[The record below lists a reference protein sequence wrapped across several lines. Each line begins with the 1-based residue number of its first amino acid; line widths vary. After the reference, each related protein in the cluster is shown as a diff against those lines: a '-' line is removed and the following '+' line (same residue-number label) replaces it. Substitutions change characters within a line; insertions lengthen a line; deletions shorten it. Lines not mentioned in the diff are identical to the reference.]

1 MPLLSLTMRAAEL
14 AGGRVDI
21 KLDRDYKFTELK
33 LLHVY
38 HNIDSIN
45 LADSNDKTQE
55 ALLFIRLG
63 GLIENHKQLIN
74 YEGNFEAHQ
83 QLNIPHR
90 YDNDDFQFGNG
101 TKRTDN
107 PTPSTASA
115 SNRFVADVNEF
126 FLIPIGASRFNGHNI
141 VSRDVF
147 KTLHKDGSVL
157 HFNGQLKFEI
167 HYLSHAGGLLPID
180 ATNGGIFQAAKGKNA
195 HNTFITLMFE
205 YQE

>member
-14 AGGRVDI
+14 SSGTI
-21 KLDRDYKFTELK
+21 NMKLDRDYKFTSLK

-55 ALLFIRLG
+55 VLLFIRLG

-74 YEGNFEAHQ
+74 FEGNFESQQ
-83 QLNIPHR
+83 QLRMPHI

-101 TKRTDN
+101 TLRTDD
-107 PTPSTASA
+107 PTPSVAA
-115 SNRFVADVNEF
+115 ANNRFVADVNEF

-180 ATNGGIFQAAKGKNA
+180 STNGGIFQAAKGKNA